1 MDKIALAG
9 SILDLLAK
17 GVSAASEAIRAAS
30 AEKEEEAFSI
40 LFGVLDQARGKVAGL
55 RAEIERNK
63 AEALKVLAEKYP
75 EGGAPFSAL
84 KPTKLVNP
92 DDV

>member
-9 SILDLLAK
+9 SILSLLAR
-17 GVSAASEAIRAAS
+17 GVSAASEAITAAT

-55 RAEIERNK
+55 RAEIEKNK
-63 AEALKVLAEKYP
+63 ADALKSLAEKFP
-75 EGGAPFSAL
+75 VVP
-84 KPTKLVNP
+84 
-92 DDV
+92 